1 VRELGG
7 KVAVVTGAA
16 SGIGLA
22 LARRFAREQMR
33 LVLADVEEPALDT
46 AVEELRRGG
55 AEVLGAVTD
64 VSDAGQV
71 QALADAT
78 IERFGA
84 VHVVCNNAGVGAGG
98 LSWEAPLAT
107 WEWVLGVNLWGVVH
121 GIRSFVPLLVEQ
133 GEGHV
138 VNTASVA
145 GLVAPPFMGP
155 YSASKHAVVAISE
168 TLLHELRFLGSD
180 VGVSVVCPGWVRT
193 RIAESER
200 NRPAPLAVTDGESD
214 AAMRAVLA
222 SAIEGGMA
230 PEQVA
235 EHVHGAVRDGRF
247 WVLTHD
253 EADVWVRAVA
263 ARLDSVAQRSNPTP
277 VLPV

>member
-1 VRELGG
+1 VRELAG

-22 LARRFAREQMR
+22 LARRFAGEGMR
-33 LVLADVEEPALDT
+33 IVLADVEEPALDL
-46 AVEELRRGG
+46 AVAALQDTGV
-55 AEVLGAVTD
+55 EVLGAVTD

-78 IERFGA
+78 VERFGT
-84 VHVVCNNAGVGAGG
+84 VHLVCNNAGVGAGG
-98 LSWEAPLAT
+98 LSWEAPLST

-145 GLVAPPFMGP
+145 GLVAPPYMGP

-168 TLLHELRFLGSD
+168 TLLHELRFVGAN

-193 RIAESER
+193 RIAESDR
-200 NRPAPLAVTDGESD
+200 NRPTPLDVADGETD
-214 AAMRAVLA
+214 AAVRAVLER
-222 SAIEGGMA
+222 AIEGGMA
-230 PEQVA
+230 PERVADQVLD
-235 EHVHGAVRDGRF
+235 AVLEDRF

-253 EADVWVRAVA
+253 RADLWVKAVDARLESVA
-263 ARLDSVAQRSNPTP
+263 ARRNPTP